1 MKKPVMGCVKWR
13 EGKMNKKLYLIPTFI
28 LLFGCN
34 PIYYVEVSPDAD
46 VSSIKTV
53 GVLKFAKGGGSVKYR
68 NIVTVAFEN
77 AFKEMGF
84 EVVRN
89 EEVARVIGK
98 TIGIERQI
106 RHGLPLETDTFS
118 SDTLEKI
125 RNESGAD
132 VLLLG
137 SIRDAYCDLSFSS
150 DRCRVICDFQL
161 MDTRS
166 GKSIMEGK
174 GFEEQTTGLAAA
186 KQIAIKA
193 IKKLKE
199 KQSNQ

>member
-1 MKKPVMGCVKWR
+1 
-13 EGKMNKKLYLIPTFI
+13 MNKRLYLIPAFI
-28 LLFGCN
+28 LLSGCN
-34 PIYYVEVSPDAD
+34 PIYYVEVSPEAD
-46 VSSIKTV
+46 VSSIKWV
-53 GVLKFAKGGGSVKYR
+53 GVLKFAKVGGSVKYR
-68 NIVTVAFEN
+68 NIVTLAFEN

-84 EVVRN
+84 EIVRN
-89 EEVARVIGK
+89 EDVARVVGK
-98 TIGIERQI
+98 TIGIERKI
-106 RHGLPLETDTFS
+106 RHGLPLETDTFH

-125 RNESGAD
+125 RNETGAD

-161 MDTRS
+161 IDTRS

-193 IKKLKE
+193 IKKLKKSE
-199 KQSNQ
+199 EIQGEQQ